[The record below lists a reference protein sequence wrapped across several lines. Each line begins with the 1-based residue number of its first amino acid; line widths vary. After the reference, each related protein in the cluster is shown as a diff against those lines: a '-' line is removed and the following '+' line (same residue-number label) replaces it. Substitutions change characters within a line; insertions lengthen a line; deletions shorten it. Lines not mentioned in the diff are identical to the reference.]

1 MQKIKIKISE
11 SPQKNKWR
19 SVWLPKKPI
28 KKKKK
33 TNL

>member
-1 MQKIKIKISE
+1 MQKMKTKISE

-33 TNL
+33 NL